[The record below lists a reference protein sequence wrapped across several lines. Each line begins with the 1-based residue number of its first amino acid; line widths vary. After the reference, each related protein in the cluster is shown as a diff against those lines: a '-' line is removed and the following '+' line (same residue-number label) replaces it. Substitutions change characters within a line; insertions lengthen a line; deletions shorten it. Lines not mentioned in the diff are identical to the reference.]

1 MQGTYLKGPK
11 IKFWITVASSREE
24 SARKREAEP
33 RRTFS
38 I

>member
-1 MQGTYLKGPK
+1 MQGTYLKGPR

-24 SARKREAEP
+24 SARKRGAEQ